1 MKIWDTRYIQTNTGK
16 LATYRILKQNFNIEP
31 YLLQISCKDE
41 RQNYTKLRASN
52 HVLGVETGRHRRI
65 IVPFEERICN
75 QCNLCDVEDETHFV
89 LKCEK
94 YSTKRCN
101 FKRKIENIIP
111 SFDQQS
117 DRQKLRVI
125 LGSSD
130 YDIYKIAIN
139 YINEI
144 YNERKSQK

>member
-1 MKIWDTRYIQTNTGK
+1 MIGIERDEWLVTVSQLGLISQIITSFQHP
-16 LATYRILKQNFNIEP
+16 ARILSETSHCSLP
-31 YLLQISCKDE
+31 GCPTVSTSLDGC
-41 RQNYTKLRASN
+41 R
-52 HVLGVETGRHRRI
+52 VLYKKWWQWYPITFWWARHTGQ
-65 IVPFEERICN
+65 P
-75 QCNLCDVEDETHFV
+75 THFI

-94 YSTKRCN
+94 YSTKRCY
-101 FKRKIENIIP
+101 FIRKIENTIP
-111 SFDQQS
+111 SFGQQS

-130 YDIYKIAIN
+130 YDICKIAIS